1 MSKLTKNHCLKCKQ
15 LFTVKRNPNQQYCS
29 QGTCQNTRKSEWHKA
44 KRSNDPDYQHNHNA
58 ACKNWRE
65 QNKGYCRKYRDT
77 NPKYAQRNRQL
88 QRDRD
93 CRRANARTKSHA
105 SHLAKSDALTATALV
120 PEGRYH
126 LIPEDCNLAKSDA
139 LLVNI
144 AVISKSYGHKHDLA
158 KI

>member
-65 QNKGYCRKYRDT
+65 QNKGYWV
-77 NPKYAQRNRQL
+77 QL
-88 QRDRD
+88 QKR
-93 CRRANARTKSHA
+93 
-105 SHLAKSDALTATALV
+105 AKSVLGV
-120 PEGRYH
+120 
-126 LIPEDCNLAKSDA
+126 S
-139 LLVNI
+139 
-144 AVISKSYGHKHDLA
+144 
-158 KI
+158 